1 MATGVENILGYRGS
15 AGLGANADI
24 PVTDPNANLNVINDF
39 AKTSMLLNAEQ
50 NAKIY
55 QQKVKDRDTLIDL
68 LAQGK
73 VASGEIDDRDRKV
86 YDDTEAKQIKA
97 YDSIKG
103 INDTK
108 GIEDYM
114 KATNDLKNVTV
125 HAQSKFLLKKQ
136 LQDQLAKTTLPSEQA
151 ALKKHIEEQD
161 NKPFWGSVDPYQQ
174 HLTFDHPAM
183 NARILEG
190 ALNTSGPSVGNIPG
204 TTTQKTT
211 TGMKNGVPVT
221 TQTATTGAGSK
232 AITPASGGSSSSS
245 VEVNMS
251 NITPLSTIEKS
262 YDYNKILNNS
272 TDAYLHDEQVR
283 NDQDKWRQSIETG
296 DAYNAKNIVDFTNQ
310 RIDQY
315 NQEKGFTPGQNGYV
329 KPMIVGKDI
338 VQDPNGR
345 FHINMPTSEFAAK
358 TALASIDGPYVSHQT
373 NFNKDIGNYLLAA
386 KKEKDANALGWAR
399 LAAQNKLNQAKIK
412 ALQPE
417 DVTPFLKNEW
427 VKNLQGQES
436 ASGVYN
442 SGNKKGLLNS
452 NIINKPIPAN
462 ESMVLFSFKGGKP
475 DILEPI
481 DSKPIYQLGR
491 NTKNGVDFSLPNEAK
506 PDKIVGYKGGHYNPV
521 YFDNTG
527 NRLGT
532 GAPAQAYGDFVR
544 SAKKAGYKEK
554 DLPTFDNF
562 VKDQIKEGN
571 WKYGMQGAK
580 QLLTEEEYIGAQ
592 QAISNMLTKSKQQ
605 GIFTGIFSDSESGN
619 PSQPPEE

>member
-1 MATGVENILGYRGS
+1 MTGVENILGYRGN
-15 AGLGANADI
+15 AGLGSNADI

-73 VASGEIDDRDRKV
+73 VSSGEIDDRDRKV
-86 YDDTEAKQIKA
+86 YDETESKQIKA
-97 YDSIKG
+97 FDSIQG

-108 GIEDYM
+108 GIESYM
-114 KATNDLKNVTV
+114 KATNDLKNVTT
-125 HAQSKFLLKKQ
+125 HAQSKYILKKQ

-151 ALKKHIEEQD
+151 ALRTHIDDQN

-204 TTTQKTT
+204 STSQKTT
-211 TGMKNGVPVT
+211 TVTKNGVPVT
-221 TQTATTGAGSK
+221 TQAAITGAGSK
-232 AITPASGGSSSSS
+232 AITPAAGGSSSSS
-245 VEVNMS
+245 TEVNMS
-251 NITPLSTIEKS
+251 NITPLSTVEKS

-296 DAYNAKNIVDFTNQ
+296 DVYNAKNIVDFTNQ
-310 RIDQY
+310 RIGQY
-315 NQEKGFTPGQNGYV
+315 NQEKGLQPGQNGYV
-329 KPMIVGKDI
+329 KPIVIGRDI
-338 VQDPNGR
+338 VQAPDGK

-373 NFNKDIGNYLLAA
+373 DFNKDIGNYLLAA

-399 LAAQNKLNQAKIK
+399 LAAQNKMNQAKIK
-412 ALQPE
+412 ALLPE
-417 DVTPFLKNEW
+417 DITPFLKNQW
-427 VKNLQGQES
+427 VDNLKGQKTESGTFSGNYLKNTLQG
-436 ASGVYN
+436 N
-442 SGNKKGLLNS
+442 
-452 NIINKPIPAN
+452 IPAN
-462 ESMVLFSFKGGKP
+462 ESMVLTTLENGKP
-475 DILEPI
+475 TLL
-481 DSKPIYQLGR
+481 KPIGSTPVYLIGR
-491 NTKNGVDFSLPNEAK
+491 KSGDEVNFSLPSEIK
-506 PDKIVGYKGGHYNPV
+506 QDKIVGYKGGYYKPV
-521 YFDNTG
+521 YFDGTG
-527 NRLGT
+527 NRLAPN
-532 GAPAQAYGDFVR
+532 APAQSYGEFIR
-544 SAKKAGYKEK
+544 TAKKAGYKEK
-554 DLPTFDNF
+554 DLPTFDNY

-571 WKYGMQGAK
+571 WKYGMQGADHM
-580 QLLTEEEYIGAQ
+580 LTEDEHIGVQ
-592 QAISNMLTKSKQQ
+592 TAISNMLTKSKQQ
-605 GIFTGIFSDSESGN
+605 GIFTGIFSESESGN